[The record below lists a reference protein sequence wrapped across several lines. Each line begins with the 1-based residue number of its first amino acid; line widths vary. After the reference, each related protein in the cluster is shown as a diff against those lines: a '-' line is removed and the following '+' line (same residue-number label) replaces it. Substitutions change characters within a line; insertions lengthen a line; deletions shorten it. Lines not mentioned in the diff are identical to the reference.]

1 MLSVKRRQKSR
12 SGYYHVIVKGIN
24 KEKIF
29 NQQREKIYFKSI
41 ILKHLP
47 KSQIEIYSYCIMSNH
62 AHFIIWAELNDL
74 SRFMAK
80 ILAEYASYYNFKHN
94 RNGHVFQNRFVSE
107 CIEDEGYFWSCL
119 RYIHLNPVKAQI
131 VKRPELY
138 KYSSMAEYV
147 FHTPIMVHENALN
160 VLKIRFSS
168 EEEFIEFHHAKEMD
182 VFSDVR
188 EEVSKQ
194 QEETAYF
201 LAEEL
206 QRMKKLPLICQIV
219 EEKAHREEYINQLMK
234 KMKISKRKAT
244 KLCLKIKNRIE
255 NA

>member
-1 MLSVKRRQKSR
+1 MPIRRRQKSS

-29 NQQREKIYFKSI
+29 NQQREKIQFKSI
-41 ILKHLP
+41 ILKQLP
-47 KSQIEIYSYCIMSNH
+47 KFQIGIYSYCIMSNH
-62 AHFIIWAELNDL
+62 AHFIIWAELSDL
-74 SRFMAK
+74 SRFMSM

-119 RYIHLNPVKAQI
+119 RYIHLNPVKAQM

-138 KYSSMAEYV
+138 KYSSMGEYV
-147 FHTPIMVHENALN
+147 FHTPIMIHENAFE
-160 VLKIRFSS
+160 VLKMRFSTDD
-168 EEEFIEFHHAKEMD
+168 EFVEFHHAKQME
-182 VFSDVR
+182 VFRDIK
-188 EEVSKQ
+188 EEVNLQ
-194 QEETAYF
+194 QEETAYY

-206 QRMKKLPLICQIV
+206 QKMKKLPLVCQIV
-219 EEKAHREEYINQLMK
+219 EEKNHREEYIDVLMK
-234 KMKISKRKAT
+234 KLKISKTKAT

-255 NA
+255 NE